1 MTTRVDE
8 RDKRE
13 AGMALL
19 VAVVL
24 LALMG
29 IMGLSSLDTVTRD
42 RQVAG
47 YQSRA
52 QTALY
57 ASEGGV
63 AFAMALLRKDAQE
76 LAEGG
81 EGALYAYNPSS
92 GAPPDYPEPGAPE
105 VLGAGTFPAGQPR
118 FYRDPN
124 ARDPND
130 LPAAGQAIRYIGR
143 GNPCEGWVMS
153 QNTGVQWAEALWDI
167 RVRGDNPGG
176 TVVDIQALGANC
188 HPFNANN

>member
-1 MTTRVDE
+1 MTSRANE

-63 AFAMALLRKDAQE
+63 AFAMALLRRDAQQ
-76 LAEGG
+76 LGEGG

-92 GAPPDYPEPGAPE
+92 GTPPDFPEPGAPE

-118 FYRDPN
+118 FFRDPA

-130 LPAAGQAIRYIGR
+130 LIAAGQAIRYIGR
-143 GNPCEGWVMS
+143 GNP
-153 QNTGVQWAEALWDI
+153 
-167 RVRGDNPGG
+167 
-176 TVVDIQALGANC
+176 
-188 HPFNANN
+188 